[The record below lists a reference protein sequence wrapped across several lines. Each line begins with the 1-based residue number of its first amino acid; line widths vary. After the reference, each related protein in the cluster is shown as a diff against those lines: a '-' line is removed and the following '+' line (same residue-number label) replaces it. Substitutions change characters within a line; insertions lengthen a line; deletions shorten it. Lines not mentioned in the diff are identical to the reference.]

1 MRDSLQSAQLSP
13 AQRDERERKIQ
24 MLPEEMERKI
34 ADLKTKYS
42 TRINVRPCAIER
54 YQVPVAQLIL
64 DAHHGKQKRTLSV
77 HYNPITR
84 RIDPLVCE
92 SCRRTARKL
101 FLKAGKN
108 SGLNLVCGKCA

>member
-1 MRDSLQSAQLSP
+1 MQNSLQAAQLSP
-13 AQRDERERKIQ
+13 SQREERERKIR

-54 YQVPVAQLIL
+54 YQVPVAQLLL
-64 DAHHGKQKRTLSV
+64 DIHHGKRKRALSV

-84 RIDPLVCE
+84 RIDPLTCE
-92 SCRRTARKL
+92 SCRQTARKL
-101 FLKAGKN
+101 FLKAGKTD
-108 SGLNLVCGKCA
+108 LKLVCVKCA